1 MLLLVVF
8 PNSLQARKAKNLNLK
23 KSFKSLKHR
32 EAKNVYLKKEEEEH
46 STEQKVLKICERTLR
61 SG

>member
-32 EAKNVYLKKEEEEH
+32 EAKNVYLKK
-46 STEQKVLKICERTLR
+46 KRKNIALNRKYLKYVRGL
-61 SG
+61 